1 MSNKNVVTIYNTYID
16 AETAVEGGAVSRDWC
31 DRRRVARR
39 DGHGG
44 PSWNGTAPHRRGRVP
59 QGAAEHEFRV

>member
-1 MSNKNVVTIYNTYID
+1 MSDKNAVGIYDTHTD
-16 AETAVEGGAVSRDWC
+16 AETALEGGVVSRDWC

-39 DGHGG
+39 EGRGC
-44 PSWNGTAPHRRGRVP
+44 PNWNGTPHRRGRVP